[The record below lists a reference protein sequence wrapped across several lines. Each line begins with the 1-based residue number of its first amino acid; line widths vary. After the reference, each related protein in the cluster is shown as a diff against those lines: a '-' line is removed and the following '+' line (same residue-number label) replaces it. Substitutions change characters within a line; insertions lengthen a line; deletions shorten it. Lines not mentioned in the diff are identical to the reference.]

1 MWGNRALAHGAQ
13 RLCRYTAYPQKIV
26 VSSITYEQASPGKS
40 RPAMQ
45 QTSAPSTRLRFGV
58 FEADMRVGELTRRG
72 KRITLQDQPFQVLAM
87 LLAKPGQLVT
97 REELRSKLWPQTIVD
112 FDHGVNKAISKIR
125 DALGD
130 SADSPRFVETIAGRG
145 YRFLADV
152 SVIPDGPEPPQQP
165 SDVAPVPVPLA
176 APTLV
181 QYMPRRAAWSLG
193 LLLVVAAAAGI
204 AWFIHSRQTL
214 SPTLSSLAVL
224 PFQNL
229 SNDASQEYFA
239 DGMTDE
245 LITHLGQI
253 SALRVISRTSAMS
266 YKGAHKALAE
276 IARELNVSAVVEGSV
291 LRVGDQVRITAQLIR
306 VPADEHIWA
315 HRYEGNIRDT
325 LSLQSDVAQD
335 IVQHI
340 GATLTRQEQKALV
353 ASKPVNPQAYEAYLK
368 GRYFWNQR
376 TTDGLKKS
384 IELFSHSVEWDPEYA
399 QAYSGLADAYALS
412 GDWEYGVLSPA
423 EAFEKSRAAATKAL
437 ALDDSLAQAHT
448 SLAFAY
454 DLYGWDWNAA
464 EREYRRAIQLNPGY
478 ATAHEWYAWHL
489 LVTGRNREGLFELRM
504 AESLDPLSLII
515 SADLA
520 DALCIAHRYD
530 ESVKQSTKTLE
541 MDPRFALGH
550 YQLGQAY
557 VQKHLYTEAIAEFNE
572 AIELAGHNAAFDSNL
587 AYAFAATGRSNEA
600 QSIANSMQARNDQNP
615 SAPANLALIYVG
627 LGQPDVAMSWLNK
640 AFAARF
646 NPSILIRPT
655 FDPLRSDARF
665 QELRQRIGLPKELTP
680 PSLQD
685 AARPP
690 DSH

>member
-1 MWGNRALAHGAQ
+1 
-13 RLCRYTAYPQKIV
+13 
-26 VSSITYEQASPGKS
+26 
-40 RPAMQ
+40 MQ
-45 QTSAPSTRLRFGV
+45 QTNVPSTRLRFGV
-58 FEADMRVGELTRRG
+58 FEADIRLGELTRRG
-72 KRITLQDQPFQVLAM
+72 KRVTLQEQPFQVLAM

-112 FDHGVNKAISKIR
+112 FDHGVNKAVSKIR

-152 SVIPDGPEPPQQP
+152 SVIPDSTVSPQHP
-165 SDVAPVPVPLA
+165 A
-176 APTLV
+176 APPIPALRKR
-181 QYMPRRAAWSLG
+181 MPWSLG
-193 LLLVVAAAAGI
+193 LLLIVAAGVGI

-214 SPTLSSLAVL
+214 PPTLSSLVVL

-266 YKGAHKALAE
+266 YKGAHKPLAE
-276 IARELNVSAVVEGSV
+276 IARELSVSAVVEGSV

-340 GATLTRQEQKALV
+340 GATLTQQEQRALV
-353 ASKPVNPQAYEAYLK
+353 AAKPVNPQAYEAYLR
-368 GRYFWNQR
+368 GRFFWNQR
-376 TTDGLKKS
+376 TTESLKKS
-384 IELFSHSVEWDPEYA
+384 IELFSHAVELDPEYA

-412 GDWEYGVLSPA
+412 GDWEYGVLLPS

-437 ALDDSLAQAHT
+437 ALDDTLAQAHT

-454 DLYGWDWNAA
+454 DLYGWDWDAA
-464 EREYRRAIQLNPGY
+464 EKEYRRAIQLNPGY

-520 DALCIAHRYD
+520 DALCIAHQYD
-530 ESVKQSTKTLE
+530 ESVKQSVKTLE

-557 VQKHLYTEAIAEFNE
+557 VQKRLYTQAIAEFDK
-572 AIELAGHNAAFDSNL
+572 AIELGGHNAAFDSNL
-587 AYAFAATGRSNEA
+587 AYAFAVSGRGSEA
-600 QSIANSMQARNDQNP
+600 LSIADGMQARKDQNP
-615 SAPANLALIYVG
+615 SAPANLAVIYVG
-627 LGQPDVAMSWLNK
+627 LGQPDEAMIWLNK

-655 FDPLRSDARF
+655 FDALRADARF
-665 QELRQRIGLPKELTP
+665 QELRQRIGLPKELP
-680 PSLQD
+680 PSSGLQD
-685 AARPP
+685 PARPP